1 MNSESYWRAHL
12 RLLAVTLVIW
22 FAASFGCGILFVD
35 ELNALSIGG
44 VPLGF
49 WFAQQGSIYVFL
61 CLIVGY
67 SWFNSRL
74 ERKLDPDDQD
84 REQKPVQK
92 PVMGADGT
100 LDPRRS
106 K

>member
-1 MNSESYWRAHL
+1 M
-12 RLLAVTLVIW
+12 RLLAITLVIW

-49 WFAQQGSIYVFL
+49 WFAQQGSVYVFL

-67 SWFNSRL
+67 SVFNTRL
-74 ERKLDPDDQD
+74 ERRLDLADPD
-84 REQKPVQK
+84 REQK

-100 LDPRRS
+100 FHPRRDPRRS